1 MITYCFYISIFI
13 VSSSYDATS
22 ASCSYDGVHRSASA
36 TATATGFVID
46 LYLLILDCLC
56 RFAWYANATVTVTL
70 TVTKGI
76 RRSAFG
82 SGSGSLYPVI

>member
-13 VSSSYDATS
+13 VSSSYGATY
-22 ASCSYDGVHRSASA
+22 AYDGVHRS
-36 TATATGFVID
+36 ATATGFVID
-46 LYLLILDCLC
+46 LCFLSLICLC
-56 RFAWYANATVTVTL
+56 RFPWYATATSTATVTVTL
-70 TVTKGI
+70 TAPKGI

>member
-13 VSSSYDATS
+13 VSSSSYGATY
-22 ASCSYDGVHRSASA
+22 AYDGVHRSA
-36 TATATGFVID
+36 TGFVID
-46 LYLLILDCLC
+46 LCFLSLICVC
-56 RFAWYANATVTVTL
+56 RFPWYVTATVTSTATVTVTAP
-70 TVTKGI
+70 KGI